1 MTTSSR
7 LTRLLVLTLSLTVT
21 GAAVA
26 QYAWIDEKGN
36 KQFSDQPPPP
46 SVPKNKI
53 LKFSGQPLDSQDNSM
68 DSGTDTG
75 RNAKPVESM
84 ADKELAYKKRR
95 AEQDRKNQQVEEQA
109 KATAL
114 KNDNCLRM
122 REYKQTLDS
131 GQRIQQTDTSGNR
144 SYLSDDK
151 RSEELTR
158 LNQNL
163 SECSN

>member
-1 MTTSSR
+1 
-7 LTRLLVLTLSLTVT
+7 
-21 GAAVA
+21 
-26 QYAWIDEKGN
+26 
-36 KQFSDQPPPP
+36 
-46 SVPKNKI
+46 
-53 LKFSGQPLDSQDNSM
+53 M